1 MLPAVLFSEF
11 TACLADS
18 RSLQDGCG
26 TPGHDAVM
34 EVTPPQAKSP
44 GHSTMLAH
52 TTMLAHRFKPKNA
65 TLSSE

>member
-44 GHSTMLAH
+44 GHSTMMAH
-52 TTMLAHRFKPKNA
+52 NLVAAHWFKPKDA
-65 TLSSE
+65 TLSSK